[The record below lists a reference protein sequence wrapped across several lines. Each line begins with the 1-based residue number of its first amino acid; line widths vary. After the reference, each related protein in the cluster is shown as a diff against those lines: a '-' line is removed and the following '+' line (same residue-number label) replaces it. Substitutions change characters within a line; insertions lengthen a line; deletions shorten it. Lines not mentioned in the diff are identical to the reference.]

1 MRSNSPSVNPDRVN
15 EDEPH
20 LELSSNSYS
29 PTYNRVLMV
38 TSPILYFLHVFM
50 SPLYSFFFKHS
61 KIDQAQAEETTSR
74 EQIANLSQGNLN
86 FDVYDIDITLVP
98 KDSTIGKTPT
108 THLQAKVTPLTK
120 ESDTIPNPLSTQ
132 EVKRSTNG
140 ER

>member
-50 SPLYSFFFKHS
+50 SPLYSFFLSIPKSIKPKLKRLLPGS
-61 KIDQAQAEETTSR
+61 KLQICLR
-74 EQIANLSQGNLN
+74 EI
-86 FDVYDIDITLVP
+86 
-98 KDSTIGKTPT
+98 
-108 THLQAKVTPLTK
+108 
-120 ESDTIPNPLSTQ
+120 
-132 EVKRSTNG
+132 
-140 ER
+140 